1 MTATKGSNGHNEPF
15 ALTGQTAIVTG
26 AATCIGEAIARRPAQ
41 AGAIIA
47 IVDIDGPGSEQTAAE
62 IGHGPSGPERRHRPI
77 GYEPCRPG
85 SSR

>member
-1 MTATKGSNGHNEPF
+1 
-15 ALTGQTAIVTG
+15 
-26 AATCIGEAIARRPAQ
+26 
-41 AGAIIA
+41 
-47 IVDIDGPGSEQTAAE
+47 VDIDGPGSEQTAAE